1 MKVGSIKLDE
11 VKSIVKSLQG
21 KNIAMIV
28 NRGRNKRVKL
38 NAVIDQ
44 VYPSLF
50 VIKPNLKT
58 DIDRTSFSYSD
69 VLCGD
74 ITFLVEDNQTVD
86 IKQEVE

>member
-1 MKVGSIKLDE
+1 MRVGSIKLEE

-21 KNIAMIV
+21 KNIAMII

-38 NAVIDQ
+38 NATIDQ

-50 VIKPNLKT
+50 VIKPNLKS
-58 DIDRTSFSYSD
+58 DIDRTSFSYFD

-74 ITFLVEDNQTVD
+74 ISFLIEEEQNVD
-86 IKQEVE
+86 IK